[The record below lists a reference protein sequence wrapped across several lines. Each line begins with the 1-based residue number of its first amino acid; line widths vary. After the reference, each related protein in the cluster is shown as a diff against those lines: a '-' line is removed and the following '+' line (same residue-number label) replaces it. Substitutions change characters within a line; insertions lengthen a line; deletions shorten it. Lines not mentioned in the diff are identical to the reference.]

1 MRTMKGEMD
10 MQNIYRVET
19 RPIALSENVV
29 KGEKYRITML
39 TEGLIRMEYSEHG
52 VFEDRATQIV
62 KERIEGGA
70 NEKAVWRLFI
80 NCPFVC
86 INFDFFWLNK
96 ARQLYMD
103 F

>member
-1 MRTMKGEMD
+1 MIIDLYVGYKEACCYG
-10 MQNIYRVET
+10 VEKVENST
-19 RPIALSENVV
+19 IIVMESEVW
-29 KGEKYRITML
+29 YF
-39 TEGLIRMEYSEHG
+39 IRNQ
-52 VFEDRATQIV
+52 QIV